1 MKRTQILAIFLVA
14 STLPLVSVAANG
26 HEAHAAPGHHQ
37 AASTESQFI
46 EGTVK
51 KIDRTNG
58 RVTLSHGALPNGMPP
73 MTMVFVLKEKA
84 WGGALKEGDRIL
96 FRMETIQSV
105 MTIVEIKPAGK

>member
-1 MKRTQILAIFLVA
+1 
-14 STLPLVSVAANG
+14 
-26 HEAHAAPGHHQ
+26 
-37 AASTESQFI
+37 
-46 EGTVK
+46 
-51 KIDRTNG
+51 
-58 RVTLSHGALPNGMPP
+58 